1 MAFTLDPGLD
11 HAAACA
17 AIGKAMLA
25 GQLTAPDAGAAL
37 AAWEKS
43 RTAAERPKFTKTA
56 KGGVYFCWGK
66 SGAGLSRS
74 VTTDKAGWEQI
85 AKTAGQIVA
94 QWDQIP
100 LSSTAKLTLENP
112 EAAKKKKAEY
122 LAKRAER
129 QASAAA

>member
-25 GQLTAPDAGAAL
+25 GQLTAPDAVPRWPRGRSPHGGGAPQVHQDRKGRGVL
-37 AAWEKS
+37 LLGQ
-43 RTAAERPKFTKTA
+43 ER
-56 KGGVYFCWGK
+56 GGNLPQRDDRQGRL
-66 SGAGLSRS
+66 GA
-74 VTTDKAGWEQI
+74 DCQ
-85 AKTAGQIVA
+85 TAGQIVA